1 MTNKLQE
8 LGRQQTAVCGKKT
21 EVYTNYRNLASG
33 ILNKYLA
40 DFSMVDTTR
49 CTISCYAS
57 GKTEI
62 YFTIAFRTDNGYDF
76 GSDFTVEYEEVYN
89 RLFINYGTIGRFT
102 CDDIYQCE
110 RIRVLNAIVENRLAI
125 EMELDALCK
134 EMGELIDLQNQAW
147 EIESEIQ
154 SIKKQIA
161 MMEFDAIDKHISEGT
176 VYKYAEN
183 SGYRYHHLLPAN
195 GRWFSIVKVTPKKVR
210 LHIYGD
216 YVDNTYLVDR
226 QQFVCQVKNQ
236 VIEEVTA

>member
-8 LGRQQTAVCGKKT
+8 LSIQQATICGRKT

-49 CTISCYAS
+49 CTIRCYDA
-57 GKTEI
+57 GETEMC
-62 YFTIAFRTDNGYDF
+62 FTVAFRTDNGYDF
-76 GSDFTVEYEEVYN
+76 GSDFTIEYEEVYN

-154 SIKKQIA
+154 SIKRQISA
-161 MMEFDAIDKHISEGT
+161 MEVEAIEKGLTEGT
-176 VYKYAEN
+176 VYKYNEN
-183 SGYRYHHLLPAN
+183 AGRYHYMLPAR
-195 GRWFSIVKVTPKKVR
+195 GRWFTIVKITPKKVR

-216 YVDNTYLVDR
+216 HIETTYLVDKS
-226 QQFVCQVKNQ
+226 QFIYQIKNS
-236 VIEEVTA
+236 VISEVNN